1 MFFIQWGRNNTWN
14 KIKYLLL
21 NISTIFSSKMLYLWW
36 GVKALGPA
44 GDRGRPVEPDVGQM
58 EWAKC
63 PIRSFNDS
71 WAGATCHCEQGGGR
85 KMSQFV
91 SKWLC
96 NSRVLSSRDKGHPHN
111 SWEGNQDL
119 QEAGTE
125 AVPSSATPTSP
136 WDLSSINTQQDRS
149 LGATDFPWLLLI
161 AFLDEW
167 RLFDQN

>member
-1 MFFIQWGRNNTWN
+1 MGLLGMVHLEKCKMETFPERKKKKSNVLHPMGGNNTWN

-91 SKWLC
+91 SEWLC
-96 NSRVLSSRDKGHPHN
+96 NSRVLSSRDKGHPIILGKGIRI
-111 SWEGNQDL
+111 SRKQA
-119 QEAGTE
+119 QR
-125 AVPSSATPTSP
+125 
-136 WDLSSINTQQDRS
+136 LSRPPPPPHLPGIW
-149 LGATDFPWLLLI
+149 AP
-161 AFLDEW
+161 
-167 RLFDQN
+167 